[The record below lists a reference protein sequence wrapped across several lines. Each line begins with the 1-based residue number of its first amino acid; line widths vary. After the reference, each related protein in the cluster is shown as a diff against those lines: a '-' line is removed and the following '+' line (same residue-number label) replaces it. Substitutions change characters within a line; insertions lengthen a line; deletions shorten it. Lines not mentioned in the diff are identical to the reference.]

1 VARTVKNPDGT
12 ERREVDI
19 FGASAPGRAVSQDG
33 AMQLRERQ
41 ILERRPDNG
50 KVVEQFSVQRPSL
63 DDSRKLSAPQLV
75 SETICQGKCK

>member
-1 VARTVKNPDGT
+1 
-12 ERREVDI
+12 
-19 FGASAPGRAVSQDG
+19 
-33 AMQLRERQ
+33 MQLRERQ
-41 ILERRPDNG
+41 IFDRRQANG